1 MLRDFREFLHSETP
15 EGLLAYYVMS
25 TDAVRQFA
33 SGARRNTDDHP
44 LLEFHAPR
52 RLFSDTRDLN
62 IDLLYDA
69 KDGLLPQGAEI
80 ADLEATYAGM
90 VEPFLSFRR
99 SNLANQAM
107 ALLAQAPKRSEGSL
121 QLAIAKLNLDS
132 ADFEKAEEALKSA
145 DSLIKPGSPLMG
157 EKEELMGLLYESLG
171 NSGEAKRHFELSV
184 VAEPARPVP
193 LRKLAEI
200 AARDQSWTTAAEWM
214 ERYIETKP
222 QQLGHHWAVLG
233 DYRLAGEQLEEGT
246 QALETALNI
255 DPYVYWAHF
264 RMARVFEQKKD
275 TEGAAKQFEFLMK
288 YAYDRDPDIYL
299 KLATLYK
306 DAGRKSDALRVL
318 SKGRRILSTNPAIY
332 RLYREVR
339 DAG

>member
-1 MLRDFREFLHSETP
+1 
-15 EGLLAYYVMS
+15 
-25 TDAVRQFA
+25 
-33 SGARRNTDDHP
+33 
-44 LLEFHAPR
+44 
-52 RLFSDTRDLN
+52 
-62 IDLLYDA
+62 
-69 KDGLLPQGAEI
+69 
-80 ADLEATYAGM
+80 
-90 VEPFLSFRR
+90 
-99 SNLANQAM
+99 
-107 ALLAQAPKRSEGSL
+107 
-121 QLAIAKLNLDS
+121 
-132 ADFEKAEEALKSA
+132 
-145 DSLIKPGSPLMG
+145 
-157 EKEELMGLLYESLG
+157 MGLLYESLG
-171 NSGEAKRHFELSV
+171 DSGEAKRHFELSV
-184 VAEPARPVP
+184 GAEPARPVP

-200 AARDQSWTTAAEWM
+200 AARDRSWPTAAEWM

-233 DYRLAGEQLEEGT
+233 DYRLAGEQVEEGT

-275 TEGAAKQFEFLMK
+275 TEGAVKQFEFLMK

-299 KLATLYK
+299 KLGTLYK

-339 DAG
+339 DAD